1 MEIPGHEGRKQKL
14 GRASGRDVPND
25 ASRQQAPQQRPIMRF
40 KRPFVKGA
48 LLIWAK
54 HTGDLNPIP
63 LLTFGALL
71 DTLTSGQY
79 RR

>member
-1 MEIPGHEGRKQKL
+1 MKGANKNL
-14 GRASGRDVPND
+14 GRASGSDVPNHSPRKK
-25 ASRQQAPQQRPIMRF
+25 ALQQRSIMRSN
-40 KRPFVKGA
+40 RSFVKGA

-54 HTGDLNPIP
+54 HTGDLKPIP
-63 LLTFGALL
+63 MLTFGALL